1 MRKVSL
7 RKSSGFGLAHIG
19 GSIEFNEVSY
29 SKTKNFKFD
38 EIKPQLLNDH
48 LQNVSVSYTKYY
60 NLDVNDVF
68 KKKNI
73 KVDLTVLPSDVAGIE
88 YIKTK
93 ATKCPQYNKIIEIVN
108 GGGIIIIQKFLSVSD
123 QEILISSVKSTNK
136 IIIPAGYTYTL
147 INDKSTVLIALEFM
161 NNKARNNITL
171 DEMKGMAYY
180 VIKKN
185 AKKEIVKNPSYRII
199 DKYKKID
206 WKKYYKKYNI
216 TPKTP
221 LSRQLLRKPEKFD
234 WFFKP
239 AKDSNNN
246 IIL

>member
-7 RKSSGFGLAHIG
+7 RKSSGFGLAHVG

-29 SKTKNFKFD
+29 SKTKKFGFD

-48 LQNVSVSYTKYY
+48 LQNVGVFYTKYY

-73 KVDLTVLPSDVAGIE
+73 KIDLTVLPPDVVGIE

-93 ATKCPQYNKIIEIVN
+93 AIRCSQYNKILEIVN
-108 GGGIIIIQKFLSVSD
+108 GAGIVVIQKFLSVDD
-123 QEILISSVKSTNK
+123 QEILISNVKSTDK

-147 INDKSTVLIALEFM
+147 INDKSTILIALEFM
-161 NNKARNNITL
+161 NSKAKNNITL

-180 VIKKN
+180 IIKKN
-185 AKKEIVKNPSYRII
+185 AKKEIVKNPSYRIV
-199 DKYKKID
+199 DKYKKFD
-206 WKKYYKKYNI
+206 WKSYYKKYNI

-221 LSRQLLRKPEKFD
+221 LSRQLLRKPEKFN

-246 IIL
+246 III